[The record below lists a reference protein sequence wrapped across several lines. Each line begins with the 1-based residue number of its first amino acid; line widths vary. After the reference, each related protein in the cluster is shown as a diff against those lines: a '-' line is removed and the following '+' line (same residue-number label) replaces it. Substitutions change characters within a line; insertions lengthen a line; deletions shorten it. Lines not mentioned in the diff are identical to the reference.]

1 MIYILDVERLL
12 PIHVV
17 HPQLPEILN
26 AQCGK
31 FAEPHPIAE
40 KRNSAH

>member
-1 MIYILDVERLL
+1 MWQ
-12 PIHVV
+12 VV
-17 HPQLPEILN
+17 HPQLPEILI

-40 KRNSAH
+40 KGNPSH